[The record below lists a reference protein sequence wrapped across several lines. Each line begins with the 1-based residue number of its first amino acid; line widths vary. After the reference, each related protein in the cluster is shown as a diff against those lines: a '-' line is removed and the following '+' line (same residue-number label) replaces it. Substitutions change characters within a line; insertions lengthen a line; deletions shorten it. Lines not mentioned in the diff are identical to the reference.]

1 MVRGFC
7 DMSSKWLLRR
17 ETELNMMTDIKKREE
32 LAAVMEDTREGL
44 AKLDPFLD
52 ALEKLAVTSPHV
64 FTHNRVLVFPEGTSF
79 ECVEVIINAARQL
92 CPLLLE
98 FKRDAQV
105 FFMPKLQNVEVL
117 AYQLEKYIQTT
128 QKICATLKKRFLS
141 DFKLKTMDET
151 VVNLPV
157 DVSEDDVRRML
168 DHVNQLDEI
177 RMNEHFRMVF
187 LFQGESCDTF
197 ISEFSKRHPTMV
209 QSLQDLEDV
218 AVQLDRMNKGA
229 KISSVTGSSVG
240 AIGGVLSIVGLA
252 LIPVTAGLSLG
263 LTATGLGLG
272 ITSGVNSAVTTAT
285 EIGVNAKQQN
295 KAKEV
300 FQRFMEDVQSLQ
312 GCLDDVTNE
321 TLSKMEKDLIDLA
334 EGVDGVLNNDKLN
347 KEVIAG
353 VGKVVAEEGRAL
365 LNVPR
370 LVSDIPDIGQ
380 AAAKGSLA
388 LSKSARA
395 GLIGLNA
402 LFIGMDVFFICKD
415 SISLAKG
422 TETEVSQ
429 FIRARAALWSSE
441 VEAFQRMRD
450 SLCKGQPTSEKNEAL
465 LETPYYPDSCTN
477 NKEI

>member
-1 MVRGFC
+1 MRSGEFYHILLVPFILKRVNSCLSLYVSPAMDLSRVKPNFC
-7 DMSSKWLLRR
+7 PMSTGISSSGPTTLVLFHKTYPFTLWTWVDDNIYLMRTIMDLSQFGSIPNFSYLL
-17 ETELNMMTDIKKREE
+17 
-32 LAAVMEDTREGL
+32 
-44 AKLDPFLD
+44 F
-52 ALEKLAVTSPHV
+52 SFV
-64 FTHNRVLVFPEGTSF
+64 FV
-79 ECVEVIINAARQL
+79 
-92 CPLLLE
+92 
-98 FKRDAQV
+98 
-105 FFMPKLQNVEVL
+105 
-117 AYQLEKYIQTT
+117 
-128 QKICATLKKRFLS
+128 
-141 DFKLKTMDET
+141 
-151 VVNLPV
+151 
-157 DVSEDDVRRML
+157 
-168 DHVNQLDEI
+168 

-429 FIRARAALWSSE
+429 FIRARAALWRSE
-441 VEAFQRMRD
+441 VEAFQRMHD